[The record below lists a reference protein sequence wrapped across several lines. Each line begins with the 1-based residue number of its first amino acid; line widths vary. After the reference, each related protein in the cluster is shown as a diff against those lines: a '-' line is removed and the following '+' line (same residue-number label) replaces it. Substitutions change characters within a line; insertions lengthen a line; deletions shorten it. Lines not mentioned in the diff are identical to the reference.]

1 MSTVDRIVELIKELG
16 ITEKQFLDDL
26 SLNRTLLSDWKSGKS
41 KSFNKYLDS
50 IADYFDVTTDYLLGK
65 SNIRKPNVEVY
76 DEHDHRVVL
85 DDDALE
91 MIDSLRS
98 RPEMK
103 MLFSVSKKATREDIL
118 QAVKII
124 EALKGDDE

>member
-1 MSTVDRIVELIKELG
+1 MFLDRLLDLISEAG
-16 ITEKQFLDDL
+16 ITKNKLLTDL
-26 SLNRTLLSDWKSGKS
+26 GLSKNSIVDWTKRGTIPKGDTLQA
-41 KSFNKYLDS
+41 
-50 IADYFDVTTDYLLGK
+50 IADYFDVSTDYLLGK
-65 SNIRKPNVEVY
+65 SNVRKPSVEVY

-85 DDDALE
+85 DDEALE
-91 MIDSLRS
+91 LIDSLRS

-103 MLFSVSKKATREDIL
+103 ILFSVSKKASKEDIL

>member
-1 MSTVDRIVELIKELG
+1 MFYERLCELCKEIGMAPSTFIEKEIGMSKGNVSKWKE
-16 ITEKQFLDDL
+16 
-26 SLNRTLLSDWKSGKS
+26 GKS
-41 KSFNKYLDS
+41 PKSDTLQA

-91 MIDSLRS
+91 MIDTLRS